1 MSYHDIPHIVIKNKS
16 QKGGY
21 LFQDILTE
29 EVLTDVCRK
38 VTGTSEYTVEFD
50 NEGYNK
56 GRLAT
61 ILFRDSMIFV
71 SFSETGKVQ
80 ARNSNFQSLTT
91 TLVKFYGGSRK
102 NNRICFYFLPQE
114 GNIETQY
121 FSFMYRLMATAAVEF
136 INEEQYLTKRVRKFA
151 SVEDIINVRD
161 RHRDEKRNNNSS
173 YLTRSEHGVTEIYA
187 KTYGANK
194 KEAVLISIAASQI
207 SKKIRVYEIREQNI
221 AGLPKPDKEALE
233 RLPNVEIIATD
244 MQIEKREFEKR
255 NSLRSP
261 RFLFNLLD
269 RLGPKK
275 CTLCDCE
282 IPELIEGAHIWPVA
296 NIKADQSIPYEQ
308 KLNYAL
314 DGNNGIWLCENHHK
328 MFDEGLVRIER
339 DGEIRLRDDLKDNN
353 KNFIINATTT
363 TLLTDAVINEEAGNY
378 LDKRYQYSYIYE
390 ASNYITI

>member
-1 MSYHDIPHIVIKNKS
+1 MIYNDIPHIVIKNNA

-21 LFQDILTE
+21 FFQDILTE
-29 EVLTDVCRK
+29 EVLEDVCRK
-38 VTGTSEYTVEFD
+38 VTGISEYTVEFD

-61 ILFRDSMIFV
+61 ILFKDSEIYV
-71 SFSETGKVQ
+71 SFSQTGKVQ

-91 TLVKFYGGSRK
+91 ALVRFYRGSRK

-114 GNIETQY
+114 GNIETPY
-121 FSFMYRLMATAAVEF
+121 FSFMYRLMATAGVEF
-136 INEEQYLTKRVRKFA
+136 INEEQYLTRKVKKFV
-151 SVEDIINVRD
+151 SDEDIINVRD
-161 RHRDEKRNNNSS
+161 RHIYEKRNNNSS

-207 SKKIRVYEIREQNI
+207 SKKVRVYEIREQNI

-233 RLPNVEIIATD
+233 RLQNVEIIATD
-244 MQIEKREFEKR
+244 MQIEKREFDRR

-296 NIKADQSIPYEQ
+296 DIKADKSIPYDQ

-328 MFDEGLVRIER
+328 MFDEDLIRIER
-339 DGEIRLRDDLKDNN
+339 GGVIGLKDDLKDND
-353 KNFIINATTT
+353 KHFIINATTKT
-363 TLLTDAVINEEAGNY
+363 FLHDDVINEVAEKY
-378 LDKRYQYSYIYE
+378 LEKRYHSNSYGT
-390 ASNYITI
+390 SGYIII